1 MLFRSALVLGA
12 SGLVLLIACSNIANM
27 LLARAAARRKEIG
40 LRLCLGATRR
50 RLVRQLLT
58 ESLLLAALGGAAGVL
73 LAWWSLDVLLAGL
86 LTRYGGGDPNHLAL
100 DLSPD
105 IRVLAF
111 ALLLS
116 LLSGLAF
123 GLAPALRATRPD
135 LITVLKDEGGSS
147 GRASRSLL
155 RSDTRTFG
163 YTKKICDQQQILGF
177 YQRGLLI

>member
-1 MLFRSALVLGA
+1 AADEAPVTVNVVPISEVGSDNEVWSVMALVLGA

-73 LAWWSLDVLLAGL
+73 LAWWSLEALLAGL

-100 DLSPD
+100 DLSP
-105 IRVLAF
+105 
-111 ALLLS
+111 
-116 LLSGLAF
+116 
-123 GLAPALRATRPD
+123 
-135 LITVLKDEGGSS
+135 
-147 GRASRSLL
+147 
-155 RSDTRTFG
+155 
-163 YTKKICDQQQILGF
+163 
-177 YQRGLLI
+177 